1 MFYLLEMYMMNM
13 DFRISSYLVKWRAIV
28 TLERYKGRR
37 RLSDIDGYAPWK
49 DWNNF
54 NRKAL
59 ARRKSGSRKM
69 GVFDANLQGLLLATI
84 ELFKMGGR
92 DRKCYMKPNL
102 FLRLI

>member
-1 MFYLLEMYMMNM
+1 M
-13 DFRISSYLVKWRAIV
+13 DFRISFYLVKWQAIV
-28 TLERYKGRR
+28 TLERYKGCW
-37 RLSDIDGYAPWK
+37 RLSDVDGYASWR

-59 ARRKSGSRKM
+59 AHRKSGSRKM
-69 GVFDANLQGLLLATI
+69 GVFDANLQGLLLPTI

-92 DRKCYMKPNL
+92 NRKRCYMKLNL